1 MLDDEWASA
10 RMLESKWERESREF
24 SGLANRWQ
32 IDRKHVC
39 SCVSRC
45 HFSSYFCQL
54 KKQFA
59 NLSLTSVAATVV
71 PFMEHLIPVVQ
82 KPRRKKPATEFASAA
97 VASYSS
103 SIGTWSNR
111 WWRRTYIRETQCTS
125 LLLSSEGNRSKTSL
139 LLPSC
144 SSFLIAYFFQCQ
156 TFSIFGLT
164 VLEYLLQ
171 LGTAS
176 ESYKQ
181 TTTSHYYFTERKKL

>member
-1 MLDDEWASA
+1 MWFRNTETFRDHKRAHQSDTLSNSVTINKSMLDDEWASA

-111 WWRRTYIRETQCTS
+111 WWRRTYIRETHS
-125 LLLSSEGNRSKTSL
+125 AL
-139 LLPSC
+139 
-144 SSFLIAYFFQCQ
+144 
-156 TFSIFGLT
+156 
-164 VLEYLLQ
+164 
-171 LGTAS
+171 
-176 ESYKQ
+176 
-181 TTTSHYYFTERKKL
+181 HYYCRARAIEAKLLCFFPLAPHS